1 MNKEQLWSKVNEFNE
16 ENSSVRLQIVHKNKD
31 KNFYKFMDTDIK
43 NKVQKEIFK
52 LVNNSMK
59 STIRLNELV
68 NFDPISKEDDT
79 IEVIKVDKVS
89 GYKDFKNNRGN
100 THNYVTGIRDFDTI
114 GFYVLEFNNGESN
127 IKVFRRYSK
136 TKSLSRGI
144 FFTAIDKTLDK
155 IKDTIF
161 QVDEAIDFICIN
173 DETIIVFNR
182 YSFELITGYRT
193 NYVEN
198 LEKAL
203 QEIKESNLINN
214 IDRFCDDCKDSIKIA
229 KRFTK
234 AMANSSISLI
244 LANLND
250 VEPAIKEADL
260 PIKFINNKFEYE
272 GKENLHDLVKL
283 LSDEFAKTLIG
294 KRITG

>member
-16 ENSSVRLQIVHKNKD
+16 ENSSVRLQIVHKNKN

-52 LVNNSMK
+52 LVNNSMRN
-59 STIRLNELV
+59 TIRLNELV

-89 GYKDFKNNRGN
+89 GYKEFKNNREN
-100 THNYVTGIRDFDTI
+100 IHNYV
-114 GFYVLEFNNGESN
+114 
-127 IKVFRRYSK
+127 
-136 TKSLSRGI
+136 
-144 FFTAIDKTLDK
+144 
-155 IKDTIF
+155 
-161 QVDEAIDFICIN
+161 
-173 DETIIVFNR
+173 
-182 YSFELITGYRT
+182 TGYRT

-234 AMANSSISLI
+234 AMANSSIGLI

-250 VEPAIKEADL
+250 VEPAIKDADL